1 MIISHLPMKMFSF
14 ARYFL
19 LFYFR
24 QTIQQTL
31 NWKKNGWSWSLKI
44 LLCGVNLCFFFFTV
58 RKNKVPAKNH
68 SLENGKWNLRKNL
81 LRSKLSISP
90 LKQYRAGIYNDLHFI
105 VHMWTHVNTFYYWES
120 QKSLSSNKLY
130 V

>member
-31 NWKKNGWSWSLKI
+31 NWKKKWMI
-44 LLCGVNLCFFFFTV
+44 LISQNPTLWCEFVRFFFHGPQKQSSCEKSF
-58 RKNKVPAKNH
+58 P
-68 SLENGKWNLRKNL
+68 GKWKRNLRKNL

-90 LKQYRAGIYNDLHFI
+90 LKQYRACMYNDLHFI
-105 VHMWTHVNTFYYWES
+105 VHMWTHFITENRKNHFPQINHYIY
-120 QKSLSSNKLY
+120 K
-130 V
+130 